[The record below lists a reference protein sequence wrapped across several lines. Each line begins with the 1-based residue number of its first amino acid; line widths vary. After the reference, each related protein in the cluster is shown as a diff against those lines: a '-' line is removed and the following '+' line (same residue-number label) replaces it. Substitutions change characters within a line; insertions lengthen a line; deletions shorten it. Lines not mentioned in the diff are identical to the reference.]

1 MGSLFDF
8 FVIAKF
14 KMMYVCEDKEESRG
28 ERGREHECECV
39 ADAEKAIWIRGRQ
52 FTLSRARQQVFEAL
66 WATHE

>member
-1 MGSLFDF
+1 M
-8 FVIAKF
+8 
-14 KMMYVCEDKEESRG
+14 CEDKEESRG

-39 ADAEKAIWIRGRQ
+39 VDAEKAISIRGRQ